1 MIGLDTNI
9 LVRLLVEDDPIQT
22 AQAKQFIESRC
33 TPESPGFI
41 NCVVLA
47 ELVWV
52 LGSIYRFRRAEI
64 AAAIE
69 RMLIG
74 RDRIVEYHDD
84 VRDAVAEYKAG
95 GIDFTDAVIARV
107 NLARGC
113 EATATFDRKAAKL
126 DGFVRV
132 S

>member
-9 LVRLLVEDDPIQT
+9 LVRLLVRDDPDQT
-22 AQAKQFIESRC
+22 EQARRFIDSRC

-52 LGSIYRFRRAEI
+52 LDSVYRFPRQQV

-69 RMLIG
+69 SLLMG

-84 VRDAVAEYKAG
+84 VQGALAEYRSSN
-95 GIDFTDAVIARV
+95 IDFIDAVIGRI

-113 EATATFDRKAAKL
+113 EATATFDRKAARLK
-126 DGFVRV
+126 GFARV

>member
-9 LVRLLVEDDPIQT
+9 LVRLLVRDDPDQT
-22 AQAKQFIESRC
+22 EQARRFIDNRC

-41 NCVVLA
+41 NSVVLA
-47 ELVWV
+47 EVVWV
-52 LGSIYRFRRAEI
+52 LDRVYRFPRRQI

-69 RMLIG
+69 SLLMG
-74 RDRIVEYHDD
+74 QDRIVEYHDD
-84 VRDAVAEYKAG
+84 VQAALAEYRSSN
-95 GIDFTDAVIARV
+95 IDFIDAVIGRI

-113 EATATFDRKAAKL
+113 EATATFDRKAARLK
-126 DGFVRV
+126 GFVRV